1 MSPLTLR
8 RYRAER
14 LLKSEFE
21 GLRIRVLG
29 SVTRRLRS
37 AGVDLDERDIEACY
51 AMAWQGLYKAVLDGQ
66 EIENPAGWLV
76 LVTFRRAIEE
86 HRARRRVQCGGE
98 PVTAQEHDMAGELD
112 DRMRLRHLFEGLRGR
127 LDERER
133 EAAVLCYLQGLP
145 RAQAAARMGVTET
158 RMRKLMEGRGP
169 GRPGVAGKVGALIET
184 IRGGA
189 WCEEQSSLMRGLAFG
204 MLDPDGERHQL
215 AMLHLEECSACRAYV
230 SSLRGLAAA
239 LPPML
244 LPGALGARA
253 LAGTGA
259 GVGAGAGVATG
270 ARVGAGTQVGRGVG
284 GALTASGTA
293 GAGGAAGGGW
303 MLVGGGKLAL
313 GCLLALSVGTGC
325 VALDVGAGHS
335 HGSHAAHRRRTL
347 AKRDVSVGA
356 DAAVADS
363 SGPAPPV
370 LPARAITSPRGAGG
384 ATLAPAAK
392 ATREF
397 GPEAQSSATASRST
411 AKAAPNTAPP
421 DTARATTARVSGSSA
436 EGVASSSSTAGSS
449 SAGAA
454 GASQAAREF
463 SPG

>member
-21 GLRIRVLG
+21 GLRIRVLA
-29 SVTRRLRS
+29 SVRRRLRS

-66 EIENPAGWLV
+66 EIANPAGWLV

-98 PVTAQEHDMAGELD
+98 PAGAQEPDMAGELD
-112 DRMRLRHLFEGLRGR
+112 DRMRLRQLFEGLRGR
-127 LDERER
+127 LSERER

-145 RAQAAARMGVTET
+145 RAQAAERMGVTET

-169 GRPGVAGKVGALIET
+169 GRPGVAGKVGALVET

-189 WCEEQSSLMRGLAFG
+189 WCEEQSSLMRGVAFG

-215 AMLHLEECSACRAYV
+215 ATLHLEGCPACRAYV
-230 SSLRGLAAA
+230 VSLRGLAAA
-239 LPPML
+239 LPPIL
-244 LPGALGARA
+244 LPGTLGATA
-253 LAGTGA
+253 LA
-259 GVGAGAGVATG
+259 GAGAGMGVGAVATG

-293 GAGGAAGGGW
+293 GAGSAAGGGW
-303 MLVGGGKLAL
+303 MLAGGGKLAL

-325 VALDVGAGHS
+325 VALDVSGGRS
-335 HGSHAAHRRRTL
+335 HGSHVAHRHRTL
-347 AKRDVSVGA
+347 AKRVASVRA

-363 SGPAPPV
+363 YVSTSPAAPP
-370 LPARAITSPRGAGG
+370 RAIASSRGTGG
-384 ATLAPAAK
+384 AALAPAAK

-397 GPEAQSSATASRST
+397 GPEAQSSATSSQPT
-411 AKAAPNTAPP
+411 AAATPTP
-421 DTARATTARVSGSSA
+421 RAAAARVASAPSEGEASPSPTTGSSP
-436 EGVASSSSTAGSS
+436 S
-449 SAGAA
+449 SAG
-454 GASQAAREF
+454 GASQATREF